1 MTVTK
6 FDLHQT
12 ITDQIIE
19 ASCLCRSSRRQ
30 EMPTDNDDM
39 GVSQPE
45 KKFKRQGKFK
55 LRAPIVAR

>member
-30 EMPTDNDDM
+30 E
-39 GVSQPE
+39 S
-45 KKFKRQGKFK
+45 KRPAW
-55 LRAPIVAR
+55 LH